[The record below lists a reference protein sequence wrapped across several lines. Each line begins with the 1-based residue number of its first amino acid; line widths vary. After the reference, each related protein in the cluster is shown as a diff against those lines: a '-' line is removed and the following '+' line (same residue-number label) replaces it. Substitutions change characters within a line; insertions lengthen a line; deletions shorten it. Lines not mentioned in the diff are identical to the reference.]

1 MEPVF
6 DRLGMVLVSANR
18 AQGGM
23 GTIQAALAG
32 VGVYG
37 NADFVLWD
45 SSMTEKDGRAQDLF
59 FRQALL
65 AGRRVPVLFDLG
77 NGAGTLKS
85 LRAEVGAHV
94 GGVNTGITLMPKFRN
109 TDMNFDEKKY
119 NAKCWT
125 ARADVTPDVEQNQGY
140 GGQASWHPGN
150 WVHQSTARKISLV
163 FLHALEEAF
172 AVWEAAASAGGN
184 PLDGKH
190 WHLRDE
196 EGAIRAAVRGADA
209 AATGCGQLFSIA
221 PRLCA
226 TPMRGAAEWTPRNDP
241 DRSSIRSLVK
251 PSPGGYVPGV
261 STEVAYRGRDP
272 RIPSQRVP
280 RGEVD
285 VAAIARSLPPRVGS
299 SGGRRT
305 LSSSTSPQRYR
316 RTGGDR
322 DGNAT
327 LSRRR
332 RRADS
337 RFLDSSIPPPGKIV
351 PGEGWSVQGHPSGF
365 CDGTSNSV
373 CDRPKS
379 SNCLMS
385 GHNDG
390 RGHMEVDALSGWLV
404 LRLTDVTEGL
414 FIARVVSASISI
426 RNATGLCLAKDM
438 MRYTFHL
445 VKLTTR
451 SLSSWTP

>member
-94 GGVNTGITLMPKFRN
+94 GGVNTGITLLPKFRN
-109 TDMNFDEKKY
+109 TEMNFDEKKY

-221 PRLCA
+221 ARLCA

-241 DRSSIRSLVK
+241 DRSSIRSLVM
-251 PSPGGYVPGV
+251 PS
-261 STEVAYRGRDP
+261 
-272 RIPSQRVP
+272 
-280 RGEVD
+280 
-285 VAAIARSLPPRVGS
+285 PRVGS
-299 SGGRRT
+299 RGGRST
-305 LSSSTSPQRYR
+305 LWSSTRRPQRHR

-332 RRADS
+332 RRADY

-373 CDRPKS
+373 CDRSKS

-414 FIARVVSASISI
+414 FMARVVSASIAI
-426 RNATGLCLAKDM
+426 RNAAGLCPAKDM

-451 SLSSWTP
+451 S